1 MKFGYNCY
9 SIKNKDALHQTSLSI
24 QQTILTFFQIK
35 IAPSKLVLETCT
47 YTGKQH
53 YLPLNAQLNVQMLL
67 LWHMW
72 SSFVFYSWVCDFFL
86 FFCVDVLFFCNTI
99 KMYFLHFQRKI
110 NKYVTHWHISSYT
123 GQFSMKRMLI
133 KLESKWIWT
142 RTCLL
147 VGEVCNKSSSLW
159 KMGHMYEG

>member
-47 YTGKQH
+47 YTGKKH

-67 LWHMW
+67 LWHM
-72 SSFVFYSWVCDFFL
+72 
-86 FFCVDVLFFCNTI
+86 
-99 KMYFLHFQRKI
+99 
-110 NKYVTHWHISSYT
+110 
-123 GQFSMKRMLI
+123 
-133 KLESKWIWT
+133 
-142 RTCLL
+142 
-147 VGEVCNKSSSLW
+147 
-159 KMGHMYEG
+159 